1 MAIFIVAY
9 LFVMAEE
16 FTHLRK
22 SKPVIIAAGI
32 IWGIVNVHGLFAGR
46 DVIQDD
52 SFGKFDRLTPR

>member
-16 FTHLRK
+16 LTHLRK
-22 SKPVIIAAGI
+22 CKP
-32 IWGIVNVHGLFAGR
+32 GIVNVHGLFAGR